1 MSRTRFTALLSVMTT
16 LGLLATTALAAC
28 SAEDEKASYSYET
41 APCPNPNIPEVGPSA
56 NLGPEFTCG
65 YLTVPENRD
74 KPDGRTIRIAVAR
87 AKAASATPKRD
98 PIVFITHGPG
108 GLAFLDAVREVAAGM
123 NADREVIFPAQR
135 GNYHSD
141 PQLTCPDYDA
151 FADGT
156 ALGLKFA
163 AASTGEQNLAA
174 VNACRE
180 HLTTTGADLASYNT
194 KENAADIAD
203 LRKALDVEEWN
214 VYGVSYGTNVAQV
227 LLRDHPEGI
236 RSVVMDSVSP
246 ISQNLFKEGW
256 PAAAGMY
263 QGIFDACASQPACAA
278 AYPNLKEEFT
288 AAVNRLNQTPLAATV
303 NNAEGKPVEVVV
315 DGYTLAWVVTGQSYT
330 GPTAFAK
337 IPSMIHT
344 AANGDVREAAE
355 VRLGRAAP
363 PGLAGYGLAFGA
375 YCREVASWTN
385 EQEVLSAGQAALP
398 GFPDEVLRLV
408 MVSGRVFSECAA
420 WDVGGTTPA
429 DRALVESDVPSLL
442 MGGVLDGV
450 TPARWADVVAK
461 GLENSEAIAIP
472 GVGHDVISQSP
483 CARSMMDAFF
493 DDPNRPVDRSCL
505 KDITI
510 PPFET
515 P

>member
-1 MSRTRFTALLSVMTT
+1 MA
-16 LGLLATTALAAC
+16 G
-28 SAEDEKASYSYET
+28 
-41 APCPNPNIPEVGPSA
+41 
-56 NLGPEFTCG
+56 
-65 YLTVPENRD
+65 
-74 KPDGRTIRIAVAR
+74 GRG
-87 AKAASATPKRD
+87 
-98 PIVFITHGPG
+98 H
-108 GLAFLDAVREVAAGM
+108 
-123 NADREVIFPAQR
+123 
-135 GNYHSD
+135 
-141 PQLTCPDYDA
+141 
-151 FADGT
+151 
-156 ALGLKFA
+156 
-163 AASTGEQNLAA
+163 
-174 VNACRE
+174 
-180 HLTTTGADLASYNT
+180 
-194 KENAADIAD
+194 
-203 LRKALDVEEWN
+203 
-214 VYGVSYGTNVAQV
+214 VS
-227 LLRDHPEGI
+227 
-236 RSVVMDSVSP
+236 S
-246 ISQNLFKEGW
+246 
-256 PAAAGMY
+256 
-263 QGIFDACASQPACAA
+263 IFDACASQPACAA

-315 DGYTLAWVVTGQSYT
+315 DGYTLTWVVTGQSYT
-330 GPTAFAK
+330 GPTAFAT

-375 YCREVASWTN
+375 YCREVASWTS
-385 EQEVLSAGQAALP
+385 EQEVLSAGKAALP
-398 GFPDEVLRLV
+398 GFPDEVLRLI

-493 DDPNRPVDRSCL
+493 DDPTRPVDRSCL
-505 KDITI
+505 NDITI